1 MRTPGSVP
9 DGCVRRGIEMDTG
22 RRWGM
27 ARLFAAGLLWA
38 PIVSVGFDRLLPLW
52 LPFGLCLVLA
62 VVAGRFPAWRPVADR
77 IAWSLSYG
85 ALFAW
90 AWLPAQEGVA
100 LGRGTVWAGAAL
112 LLALA
117 LVSQRGG
124 DRPSVWGVLLVLLGV
139 AVAYFSG
146 SPGSADPWYRFFHET
161 LGLSREAAEVAV
173 FASRK
178 GLHFCGYGLFAWVA
192 LREARAQG
200 LSWRSAAI
208 AALLWTGA
216 HAVFDETDQLFA
228 GSRNASVLD
237 VAVDMLG
244 AAAFVLPAGRRRD

>member
-1 MRTPGSVP
+1 
-9 DGCVRRGIEMDTG
+9 MDIG

-52 LPFGLCLVLA
+52 LPFALCLVL
-62 VVAGRFPAWRPVADR
+62 VTVAGRFPAWRPVSDR
-77 IAWSLSYG
+77 IAWALSYG

-100 LGRGTVWAGAAL
+100 LGQGTVWAGAAL
-112 LLALA
+112 LGALALA
-117 LVSQRGG
+117 SS
-124 DRPSVWGVLLVLLGV
+124 RPGRWPSGWGAALVLLGI

-161 LGLSREAAEVAV
+161 LGMTKEAADLAV

-178 GLHFCGYGLFAWVA
+178 GVHFFGYGLFAWVA
-192 LREARAQG
+192 LREARSQG
-200 LSWRSAAI
+200 LPWRSAAI
-208 AALLWTGA
+208 AAVLWIGP
-216 HAVFDETDQLFA
+216 HALFDETDQLFA

-244 AAAFVLPAGRRRD
+244 AAAFVLPAWRRPG